1 MTGAVG
7 HHHVTRVT
15 RMSSSRV
22 AHVITVSLLP
32 PPRDR
37 PINRPTDCVAPRRAA
52 PRRAASERARRTS
65 VPERR
70 RTWRCQVGWVERSG
84 LKVKSGDFGGGG
96 GGQHQKAPKF
106 CCIP

>member
-52 PRRAASERARRTS
+52 PRRAVPQASERDARRCPS
-65 VPERR
+65 AVVPGDVKWAGLEE
-70 RTWRCQVGWVERSG
+70 GG
-84 LKVKSGDFGGGG
+84 LKIKSGNLGGE
-96 GGQHQKAPKF
+96 QHLKAPKF